1 MTIEKG
7 YKMVIYKQ
15 NSKHYL
21 EITKHK
27 TSYMDNIL
35 IINSFGS
42 KKYEDVWI
50 IEKDLTGWIPS
61 LKRDGY
67 EIIKMLED
75 VESPK
80 KNIKN
85 KKK

>member
-7 YKMVIYKQ
+7 YKMVIYKH
-15 NSKHYL
+15 NSKYYV
-21 EITKHK
+21 EITRHK

-42 KKYEDVWI
+42 KKHEDVWI
-50 IEKDLTGWIPS
+50 IEKDLGVWVSS
-61 LKRDGY
+61 LKKDGY
-67 EIIKMLED
+67 ETIKMLED

-80 KNIKN
+80 KNIK